1 MLTVNT
7 PNRERSV
14 TNRFQDRVVVVTG
27 AASGLGQVSACR
39 FAAEGAQL
47 ILVDVNEKGLEETAG
62 KIKAIGAKSSIHAFD
77 VTDENAINRFGEL
90 ICAQHA
96 KIQVLYNNAG
106 AAYGEVTQMVDQ
118 ANMERWL
125 HFLALNSI
133 APLLLAKALRPSL
146 ANAKGVVLNQSSMA
160 SYAPA
165 TVYGVTKATLNSLTY
180 GMAHVF
186 ARDGIRVVAIA
197 PGLMETPASKQQL
210 TEQTQAH
217 VRSLQLS
224 DIHGT
229 ADDIADLALFLAS
242 DQARFINCEIVNC
255 DAGSRLRGWR
265 G

>member
-1 MLTVNT
+1 MHTV
-7 PNRERSV
+7 SK
-14 TNRFQDRVVVVTG
+14 RFLDRVVVITG
-27 AASGLGQVSACR
+27 AAAGLGQISACR
-39 FAAEGAQL
+39 FAEEGAQL
-47 ILVDVNEKGLEETAG
+47 VLVDINETGLEETAV
-62 KIKAIGAKSSIHAFD
+62 KVKAVGAKCSIHA
-77 VTDENAINRFGEL
+77 VNLTDESAINQFAES
-90 ICAQHA
+90 ICKQHPN
-96 KIQVLYNNAG
+96 IHVLYNNAG

-118 ANMERWL
+118 MNMERWL
-125 HFLALNSI
+125 HFLSINSV
-133 APLLLAKALRPSL
+133 APLLLAKALRSSL
-146 ANAKGVVLNQSSMA
+146 ANAKGVIINQTSMA

-165 TVYGVTKATLNSLTY
+165 TVYGVTKAALNSLTY

-186 ARDGIRVVAIA
+186 SKEGIRCVAIA
-197 PGLMETPASKQQL
+197 PGLMETTASKQQL

-217 VRSLQLS
+217 VRGLQLS

>member
-1 MLTVNT
+1 MSDRFVN
-7 PNRERSV
+7 
-14 TNRFQDRVVVVTG
+14 RVVVVTG
-27 AASGLGQVSACR
+27 AASGLGQTSACR

-47 ILVDVNEKGLEETAG
+47 ILIDLNEKGLGETAA
-62 KIKAIGAKSSIHAFD
+62 KVKALGAKCSVHAFD
-77 VTDENAINRFGEL
+77 LSNENAINQFGEL
-90 ICAQHA
+90 ICKQHPE
-96 KIQVLYNNAG
+96 IHVLYNNAG

-125 HFLALNSI
+125 HFLAINSI
-133 APLLLAKALRPSL
+133 APLILARALRASL
-146 ANAKGVVLNQSSMA
+146 ASAKGVVINQSSMA

-165 TVYGVTKATLNSLTY
+165 TVYGVTKAALNSLTY

-186 ARDGIRVVAIA
+186 AKEEIRVVAIA
-197 PGLMETPASKQQL
+197 PGLMETPASKQSL
-210 TEQTQAH
+210 TDQTKAH
-217 VRSLQLS
+217 VRGLQLS
-224 DIHGT
+224 DVHGT